1 MADTIPLPPLQ
12 PAQIPD
18 FKSNE
23 LVQKDGTAPPAGCPQ
38 VRQRFWKFFMD
49 EPGHKGH
56 KGHKGDQR
64 RCDERK
70 DTWASIAAIHAHT
83 ITLRPPCQTD
93 DGTCVCPHFVSTTV
107 KLL

>member
-12 PAQIPD
+12 PAQIPR

-23 LVQKDGTAPPAGCPQ
+23 LVQKDGTAPPAACPQ
-38 VRQRFWKFFMD
+38 VRQHFWRFFMD
-49 EPGHKGH
+49 EPGH

-70 DTWASIAAIHAHT
+70 DTWASMAAIHAHI
-83 ITLRPPCQTD
+83 ITLCPPCQTD

>member
-56 KGHKGDQR
+56 K
-64 RCDERK
+64 
-70 DTWASIAAIHAHT
+70 
-83 ITLRPPCQTD
+83 
-93 DGTCVCPHFVSTTV
+93 
-107 KLL
+107 

>member
-56 KGHKGDQR
+56 KGDQR

-70 DTWASIAAIHAHT
+70 DTWAS
-83 ITLRPPCQTD
+83 
-93 DGTCVCPHFVSTTV
+93 FVSTFCV
-107 KLL
+107 HNSKASLVVLILLYFYLNLLD